1 MTSVRQM
8 VIGPNIVIGGT
19 YWWASRIYKRYGQNN
34 GKKNNCKRIVFLTQ
48 ENGIEKCAFFLR
60 GPDRFATKAN
70 FARQRTQSPTYMV
83 MVG

>member
-48 ENGIEKCAFFLR
+48 ENGIEKCAFFCE
-60 GPDRFATKAN
+60 DQIDSQQK
-70 FARQRTQSPTYMV
+70 RTLLVNEHNLPLIW
-83 MVG
+83 